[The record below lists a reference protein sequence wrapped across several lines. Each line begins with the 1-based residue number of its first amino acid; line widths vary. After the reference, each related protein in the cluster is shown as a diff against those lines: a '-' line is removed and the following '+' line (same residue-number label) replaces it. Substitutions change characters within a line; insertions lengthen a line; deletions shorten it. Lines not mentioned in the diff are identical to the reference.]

1 MKSVLSIAGSDSS
14 GGAGIQ
20 ADIKTVSAFHLFAQ
34 TAVTALTA
42 QNTLGVFGVVPVDP
56 AFVEQQID
64 VVFDDIRPD
73 AVKVGMVSSAAIAS
87 AIACALARN
96 RADNVVVD
104 PVMVATSGAR
114 LIDDDALEALVFQL
128 IPRARVITPN
138 IPEAEVLS
146 GVTVRDEE
154 SQQEAARAI
163 VDGGARA
170 VLVKGGHGEND
181 ANDVLVQ
188 RDNPTVW
195 FRSPRIATSN
205 THGTGCTL
213 SSAIAC
219 GLASDLSLEAA
230 IDQATAF
237 NVISGFYRPTEGHV
251 EFLGRSLTGL
261 TPHAVCRAGLSRTFQ
276 NIRLFGNETVLQ
288 NVMVGSWVR
297 QRSRWWMTLA
307 PFLFTDA
314 LREDAEIRLRA
325 LDLLQRVGLLAHAD
339 DLASSLP
346 YGAQRRLEI
355 ARALATRPR
364 FLLLDE
370 PAAGMNPQESEEL
383 MRFIRQLRDDFHLTI
398 LLIEHDMKVV
408 MNVCDVI
415 HVLDQGIH
423 IAWGAPEEI
432 RSNPKVIE
440 AYLGAHTAGEEGAEN
455 A

>member
-1 MKSVLSIAGSDSS
+1 M
-14 GGAGIQ
+14 
-20 ADIKTVSAFHLFAQ
+20 
-34 TAVTALTA
+34 
-42 QNTLGVFGVVPVDP
+42 
-56 AFVEQQID
+56 
-64 VVFDDIRPD
+64 
-73 AVKVGMVSSAAIAS
+73 SSAAIAS
-87 AIACALARN
+87 AIACALDRN

-230 IDQATAF
+230 IDQAKSYLLGALAA
-237 NVISGFYRPTEGHV
+237 GLD
-251 EFLGRSLTGL
+251 LGR
-261 TPHAVCRAGLSRTFQ
+261 
-276 NIRLFGNETVLQ
+276 
-288 NVMVGSWVR
+288 GSGPLDHMWN
-297 QRSRWWMTLA
+297 
-307 PFLFTDA
+307 
-314 LREDAEIRLRA
+314 REA
-325 LDLLQRVGLLAHAD
+325 
-339 DLASSLP
+339 
-346 YGAQRRLEI
+346 
-355 ARALATRPR
+355 
-364 FLLLDE
+364 
-370 PAAGMNPQESEEL
+370 
-383 MRFIRQLRDDFHLTI
+383 
-398 LLIEHDMKVV
+398 
-408 MNVCDVI
+408 
-415 HVLDQGIH
+415 
-423 IAWGAPEEI
+423 
-432 RSNPKVIE
+432 
-440 AYLGAHTAGEEGAEN
+440 
-455 A
+455 

>member
-42 QNTLGVFGVVPVDP
+42 QNTLGVFGVVPIDS

-87 AIACALARN
+87 AIACALDRN

-138 IPEAEVLS
+138 IPEAEILS

-230 IDQATAF
+230 IDQAKSYLLGALAA
-237 NVISGFYRPTEGHV
+237 GLD
-251 EFLGRSLTGL
+251 LGR
-261 TPHAVCRAGLSRTFQ
+261 
-276 NIRLFGNETVLQ
+276 
-288 NVMVGSWVR
+288 GSGPLDHMWN
-297 QRSRWWMTLA
+297 
-307 PFLFTDA
+307 
-314 LREDAEIRLRA
+314 REA
-325 LDLLQRVGLLAHAD
+325 
-339 DLASSLP
+339 
-346 YGAQRRLEI
+346 
-355 ARALATRPR
+355 
-364 FLLLDE
+364 
-370 PAAGMNPQESEEL
+370 
-383 MRFIRQLRDDFHLTI
+383 
-398 LLIEHDMKVV
+398 
-408 MNVCDVI
+408 
-415 HVLDQGIH
+415 
-423 IAWGAPEEI
+423 
-432 RSNPKVIE
+432 
-440 AYLGAHTAGEEGAEN
+440 
-455 A
+455 